1 MIISVTKPFLSMEN
15 NAKMRCLPVKF
26 NSSAIQVSNVLFTNL
41 DICFVKHFLDAFPFK
56 PSQPGKIGASSNIK
70 KSIGFGSST
79 MVGASISPSIVGIG
93 SLLTPFGKPKIVSGY
108 ISLGTI
114 SMFIKGVFFLILVCP
129 YYSMSNNVKRYLPFI
144 PLRLVM
150 RYTMPTYKWM
160 KYVKCPIKI
169 IHGTNR

>member
-1 MIISVTKPFLSMEN
+1 
-15 NAKMRCLPVKF
+15 
-26 NSSAIQVSNVLFTNL
+26 
-41 DICFVKHFLDAFPFK
+41 
-56 PSQPGKIGASSNIK
+56 
-70 KSIGFGSST
+70 